1 MPVVPSTDSPL
12 PACILPSPSLHIVCR
27 LIGCMTLVVF
37 GCVSAGAQE
46 RTDSRQTG
54 TSQPNFVIL
63 FADDLGYA
71 DLHCFGGKQMVT
83 PNLDAMASQ
92 GMRLTSFYASQPVC
106 SASRC
111 SLLTG
116 CYNVRLGIHGALGPG
131 SPVCLNPAE
140 ETIAELLQPAGY
152 ATAIYGKWHLGD
164 RGHGLPTN
172 HGFDEYHGLPYSND
186 MWPSHPTA
194 KHFPPLPLYKNA
206 EIVKADV
213 SASDQ
218 KMLTRWATEHAVDFI
233 DRNQAQPFFLYVPYS
248 MPHVPLFT
256 SDEFNGATGEGL
268 FTDVVAEIDW
278 SVGEILK
285 ALTER
290 GLTQNTLVLFT
301 SDNGPWL
308 SYGGHAGSASP
319 LREGKG
325 TTFEGGVREP
335 TIAYWPGHIAAGTQ
349 CDAITSTIDVLPTLA
364 KLAGAALPQ
373 KKIDGADIWPLL
385 AGQQGAQSPHEA
397 FYYYYGNNELQAIRS
412 GSWKLHFPHAYRSLV
427 GKPPRNDG
435 QPIAYEQLQCGLEL
449 YNLDEDIGETHD
461 VAHEF
466 PAVVQHLQQLADDM
480 RGELGDSLTGVA
492 GSQNRPAGS
501 LD

>member
-1 MPVVPSTDSPL
+1 MALAVL
-12 PACILPSPSLHIVCR
+12 C
-27 LIGCMTLVVF
+27 
-37 GCVSAGAQE
+37 CVDAGGQESAE
-46 RTDSRQTG
+46 SRQLG
-54 TSQPNFVIL
+54 ERKPNFVVL

-71 DLHCFGGKQMVT
+71 DLHCFGGDQMVT

-131 SPVCLNPAE
+131 SPVCLNPDE
-140 ETIAELLQPAGY
+140 ETIAEVLKPAGY

-164 RGHGLPTN
+164 RGIGLPTN

-194 KHFPPLPLYKNA
+194 KHFPPLPLYKND
-206 EIVKADV
+206 EIVNADV

-218 KMLTRWATEHAVDFI
+218 KNLTRWATEHAVDFI
-233 DRNQAQPFFLYVPYS
+233 ERHQAQPFFLYVPYS

-256 SDEFNGATGEGL
+256 SDEFSGATGNGV
-268 FTDVVAEIDW
+268 FTDVIAEIDW

-285 ALTER
+285 TLKER
-290 GLTQNTLVLFT
+290 GLTHNTLVLFT

-335 TIAYWPGHIAAGTQ
+335 TIAFWPGHIPAGTE
-349 CDAITSTIDVLPTLA
+349 CDALTSTIDVLPTLA
-364 KLAGAALPQ
+364 KLAGAQLPR

-385 AGQQGAQSPHEA
+385 TGQEGAESPHEA

-412 GSWKLHFPHAYRSLV
+412 GSWKLHFPHSYRSLA
-427 GKPPRNDG
+427 GKTPRNDG
-435 QPIAYEQLQCGLEL
+435 QPIAYEQLKCGLEL
-449 YNLDEDIGETHD
+449 YNLDEDIGETRD
-461 VAHEF
+461 VALAHPE
-466 PAVVQHLQQLADDM
+466 VVQRLQQLADTM
-480 RGELGDSLTGVA
+480 RGKLGDSLTEIK
-492 GSQNRPAGS
+492 GSGNRPAGR